1 MTTTLPPSL
10 TPLSPGAAMWE
21 RVFTLNPL
29 VIVGTRD
36 LSRVADLAPKHLA
49 FPMSWEDYFGFVC
62 TRRHRTYQ
70 NILRTRV
77 FTVSY
82 PKPTQLI
89 LASLSAAPRCDDGTK
104 AELAALPLFEAQTVD
119 GVLLRDAYLH
129 LECRLDRI
137 VENLGSNSLII
148 GKIVAAYAEAE
159 YLRDE
164 ALDDHELIHNAP
176 LLAYLHPGR
185 TARVSETCSFPFPV
199 GFKR

>member
-1 MTTTLPPSL
+1 MSTSLPNSL
-10 TPLSPGAAMWE
+10 ATLSPSAGLWE

-29 VIVGTRD
+29 VLVGTRD
-36 LSRVADLAPKHLA
+36 LGRVADLAPKHLA
-49 FPMSWEDYFGFVC
+49 LPMSWEDYFGFVC
-62 TRRHRTYQ
+62 TPRHRTYQ

-89 LASLSAAPRCDDGTK
+89 LASLSASPRCDDGTK
-104 AELAALPLFEAQTVD
+104 AELAALPLFEAQVVD
-119 GVLLRDAYLH
+119 GVLVRDAYLH
-129 LECRLDRI
+129 LECRLDRMI
-137 VENLGSNSLII
+137 ENLGGNSLII
-148 GKIVAAYAEAE
+148 GKIAAAYADQA

-164 ALDDHELIHNAP
+164 ALDDHELIHNSP

-185 TARVSETCSFPFPV
+185 TARVSETVSFPFPA

>member
-1 MTTTLPPSL
+1 MPTTLPTSL
-10 TPLSPGAAMWE
+10 TTLSPGAAMWE

-29 VIVGTRD
+29 VMVGTRD
-36 LSRVADLAPKHLA
+36 LGGVADLAPKHLA
-49 FPMSWEDYFGFVC
+49 LPVSWEDYFGFVC
-62 TRRHRTYQ
+62 TGRHRTYQ

-89 LASLSAAPRCDDGTK
+89 LASLAAAPRCDDGTK
-104 AELAALPLFEAQTVD
+104 AALAALPVFEAQVVD
-119 GVLLRDAYLH
+119 GVLLCDAFLH

-148 GKIVAAYAEAE
+148 GRIAAAYADIE

-164 ALDDHELIHNAP
+164 ALDDHDLIHHSP

-185 TARVSETCSFPFPV
+185 TSRVSESFSFPYPA

>member
-1 MTTTLPPSL
+1 
-10 TPLSPGAAMWE
+10 MWE

-36 LSRVADLAPKHLA
+36 PGRVADLAPKHLA
-49 FPMSWEDYFGFVC
+49 FPLSWEDHFGFVC

-82 PKPTQLI
+82 PKPTQLV
-89 LASLSAAPRCDDGTK
+89 LASLTAAPRCYDGTK
-104 AELAALPLFEAQTVD
+104 PELGALPLFEAQVVD

-137 VENLGSNSLII
+137 VENLGVNSLII
-148 GKIVAAYAEAE
+148 GKIAAAYADTE
-159 YLRDE
+159 YLRDA
-164 ALDDHELIHNAP
+164 ALDDHELIYNSP
-176 LLAYLHPGR
+176 LLAYVHPGR
-185 TARVSETCSFPFPV
+185 TARVSETFSFPFPS

>member
-1 MTTTLPPSL
+1 
-10 TPLSPGAAMWE
+10 MWE
-21 RVFTLNPL
+21 LVFTLNPL
-29 VIVGTRD
+29 VVVGTRD
-36 LSRVADLAPKHLA
+36 FGRVVDLAPKHLA
-49 FPMSWEDYFGFVC
+49 LPMSWEDYFGFVC
-62 TRRHRTYQ
+62 TPRHRTYQ

-104 AELAALPLFEAQTVD
+104 AELAALPLFEAQVVD
-119 GVLLRDAYLH
+119 GVLLSDAYLH

-137 VENLGSNSLII
+137 VENLGGNSLII
-148 GKIVAAYAEAE
+148 GKIAAAYADKE

-164 ALDDHELIHNAP
+164 ALDDNELIHSSP

-185 TARVSETCSFPFPV
+185 TARVSETFSFPFPA

>member
-1 MTTTLPPSL
+1 MSTTLPGSL
-10 TPLSPGAAMWE
+10 ATLSPSSGIWE

-36 LSRVADLAPKHLA
+36 LGRVADLAPKHLA
-49 FPMSWEDYFGFVC
+49 LPMSWEDYFGFVC
-62 TRRHRTYQ
+62 TPRHRTYQ

-104 AELAALPLFEAQTVD
+104 AELAALPLFEAQVVD

-129 LECRLDRI
+129 LECRLDRL

-148 GKIVAAYAEAE
+148 GKIAAAYADME

-164 ALDDHELIHNAP
+164 ARDDNELIHGSP

-185 TARVSETCSFPFPV
+185 TARVSDSFSFPFPA

>member
-1 MTTTLPPSL
+1 MSTTLPNSL
-10 TPLSPGAAMWE
+10 ATLSPSAGLWE

-29 VIVGTRD
+29 VLVGTRD
-36 LSRVADLAPKHLA
+36 LGRVADLAPKHLA
-49 FPMSWEDYFGFVC
+49 LPMSWEDYFGFVC
-62 TRRHRTYQ
+62 TPRHRTYQ

-89 LASLSAAPRCDDGTK
+89 LASLSASPRCDDGTK
-104 AELAALPLFEAQTVD
+104 AELAALPLFEAQVVD
-119 GVLLRDAYLH
+119 GVLVRDAYLH
-129 LECRLDRI
+129 LECRLDRM
-137 VENLGSNSLII
+137 VENLGGNSLII
-148 GKIVAAYAEAE
+148 GKIAAAYADQE

-164 ALDDHELIHNAP
+164 ALDDHELIHNSP

-185 TARVSETCSFPFPV
+185 TARVSETVSFPFPA

>member
-1 MTTTLPPSL
+1 MTTTLPTSL
-10 TPLSPGAAMWE
+10 TPLSPGSAMWE

-36 LSRVADLAPKHLA
+36 LGRVVDLAPKHLA

-89 LASLSAAPRCDDGTK
+89 LASLTAAPRCHDGTK
-104 AELAALPLFEAQTVD
+104 AELAALPLFEAQVVD

-148 GKIVAAYAEAE
+148 GKISAAYADAE

-164 ALDDHELIHNAP
+164 ALDDHELIHNSP

-185 TARVSETCSFPFPV
+185 TARVSETFSFPFPA

>member
-1 MTTTLPPSL
+1 MSTTLPSSL
-10 TPLSPGAAMWE
+10 ATLPPGAGMWE

-36 LSRVADLAPKHLA
+36 LGRVADLAPKHLA
-49 FPMSWEDYFGFVC
+49 LPMSWEDYFGFVC
-62 TRRHRTYQ
+62 TPRHRTYQ

-104 AELAALPLFEAQTVD
+104 AELAALPLFEAQVVD
-119 GVLLRDAYLH
+119 GVLLSDAYLH

-137 VENLGSNSLII
+137 VENLGGNSLII
-148 GKIVAAYAEAE
+148 GKIAAAYADQE

-164 ALDDHELIHNAP
+164 ALDDNELIHGSP

-185 TARVSETCSFPFPV
+185 TARVSESFSFPFPA

>member
-1 MTTTLPPSL
+1 MSTTLPDSL
-10 TPLSPGAAMWE
+10 ATLSPSSGIWE

-36 LSRVADLAPKHLA
+36 LGRVADLAPKHLA

-62 TRRHRTYQ
+62 TPRHRTYQ

-104 AELAALPLFEAQTVD
+104 AELAALPLFEAQVVD

-129 LECRLDRI
+129 LECRLDRL
-137 VENLGSNSLII
+137 VENLGSNSVII
-148 GKIVAAYAEAE
+148 GKIAAAYADME

-164 ALDDHELIHNAP
+164 ALDDNELIHGSP

-185 TARVSETCSFPFPV
+185 TARVSESFSFPFPA

>member
-1 MTTTLPPSL
+1 MSTPLPTSL
-10 TPLSPGAAMWE
+10 ATLSPGAAMWE

-36 LSRVADLAPKHLA
+36 LGRVVDLAPKHLA
-49 FPMSWEDYFGFVC
+49 FPVSWENYFGFVC

-82 PKPTQLI
+82 PKPSQLI
-89 LASLSAAPRCDDGTK
+89 LASLTAAPRCHDGTK
-104 AELAALPLFEAQTVD
+104 AELAALAVFEAQVID

-129 LECRLDRI
+129 LECRIDRI

-148 GKIVAAYAEAE
+148 GKIAAAYADME

-164 ALDDHELIHNAP
+164 ALDDHELIHNSP
-176 LLAYLHPGR
+176 LLAYVHPGR
-185 TARVSETCSFPFPV
+185 TARVSETFSFPFPA

>member
-1 MTTTLPPSL
+1 MSATLPGSL
-10 TPLSPGAAMWE
+10 ATLSPSSGIWE

-36 LSRVADLAPKHLA
+36 LGRVADLAPKHLA
-49 FPMSWEDYFGFVC
+49 LPMSWEDYFGFVC
-62 TRRHRTYQ
+62 TPRHRTYQ

-104 AELAALPLFEAQTVD
+104 AELAALPLFEAQVVD

-129 LECRLDRI
+129 LECRLDRL

-148 GKIVAAYAEAE
+148 GKIAAAYADME

-164 ALDDHELIHNAP
+164 ALDDNELIHGSP

-185 TARVSETCSFPFPV
+185 TARVSDSFSFPFPA

>member
-1 MTTTLPPSL
+1 MTATLPTSL

-36 LSRVADLAPKHLA
+36 LSRVPDLAPKHLA
-49 FPMSWEDYFGFVC
+49 LPMSWEDYFGFVC

-89 LASLSAAPRCDDGTK
+89 LASLTAAPRCYDGTK
-104 AELAALPLFEAQTVD
+104 AELGALPLFEAQVVD

-137 VENLGSNSLII
+137 VENLGNNSLII
-148 GKIVAAYAEAE
+148 GKIAAAYADLE
-159 YLRDE
+159 YVRDE
-164 ALDDHELIHNAP
+164 ALDDHELIHNSP

-185 TARVSETCSFPFPV
+185 TARVSETFSFPFPA

>member
-21 RVFTLNPL
+21 RVFTLHPL

-49 FPMSWEDYFGFVC
+49 LPMSWEDYFGFVC

-70 NILRTRV
+70 NVIRTRV

-82 PKPTQLI
+82 PKPTQLV
-89 LASLSAAPRCDDGTK
+89 LASLTAAPRCHDGTK
-104 AELAALPLFEAQTVD
+104 AELAALPLLEAQVVD
-119 GVLLRDAYLH
+119 GVLLRDAYFH

-137 VENLGSNSLII
+137 VENLGGNSLII
-148 GKIVAAYAEAE
+148 GKIAAAYADLE

-164 ALDDHELIHNAP
+164 ALDDHELIHNSP

-185 TARVSETCSFPFPV
+185 TARVSETFSFPFPA